1 MSTQRRSLKKGFTL
15 IELMVVI
22 VIIGILAAIA
32 IPKLF
37 GMTAKAKAS
46 EVGPASGTWSKLQQ
60 AFMME
65 SDGGK
70 PGMNFAAIGYTPP
83 GEKLTKDGDD
93 KEPAEGSQTNNFT
106 YTSENDGEVKTDSTE
121 AKTAETA
128 RWVATAKNGVHKEC
142 TGKTWIAEYKADYEK
157 PEVKG
162 NYSETEA
169 CLSLTPQFK
178 QMR

>member
-1 MSTQRRSLKKGFTL
+1 MSTQRRVLEKRGFTL

-46 EVGPASGTWSKLQQ
+46 EVGPAAGTWSKLQQ

-70 PGMNFAAIGYTPP
+70 PGKNFAAIGYTPP
-83 GEKLTKDGDD
+83 GYDASASNANVENT
-93 KEPAEGSQTNNFT
+93 STNNFT
-106 YTSENDGEVKTDSTE
+106 YTSSNTDAAADPNLTATTATWQAE
-121 AKTAETA
+121 AKTGIRE
-128 RWVATAKNGVHKEC
+128 EC
-142 TGKTWIAEYKADYEK
+142 TGKKWIAKYAADQGK
-157 PEVKG
+157 PTTDDSDYTSEVLCI
-162 NYSETEA
+162 N
-169 CLSLTPQFK
+169 LTPQFK
-178 QMR
+178 DLR